1 MIDYI
6 TIRNFYPD
14 PYAIRDYA
22 FEQEYHQRHQS
33 LEVNGVES
41 NFPGWRTKKDVGI
54 KSEFVLNKIQQVLEP
69 VHGKVVKWENPW
81 NGLLQYCTHRD
92 RAWIHTDVPGTWAG
106 VLFLTPNAPNG
117 SGTGFFEHKKTGLRR
132 RFPDVDFPN
141 VNPLSFSD
149 TEFHELN
156 AMCFSD
162 GNDFTK
168 WNMFEEISNE
178 FNKLILYR
186 GDYWHSGLNYFG
198 NTIYDSRLFQTF
210 FFTTEDMV

>member
-22 FEQEYHQRHQS
+22 FEQEYHRREQS

-54 KSEFVLNKIQQVLEP
+54 KTEFVLNKIQQVLEP
-69 VHGKVVKWENPW
+69 VHGKIVKWENPW

-106 VLFLTPNAPNG
+106 VLFLTP
-117 SGTGFFEHKKTGLRR
+117 K
-132 RFPDVDFPN
+132 
-141 VNPLSFSD
+141 
-149 TEFHELN
+149 
-156 AMCFSD
+156 
-162 GNDFTK
+162 
-168 WNMFEEISNE
+168 
-178 FNKLILYR
+178 
-186 GDYWHSGLNYFG
+186 
-198 NTIYDSRLFQTF
+198 
-210 FFTTEDMV
+210 